1 MRPRSGQ
8 SYAEVLKKIFFEVWP
23 KPEFWIFQLSA
34 YGSHWL
40 DFIWPWYHKVWLFYA
55 YESLTTFWGPKKSI
69 RVIIKP
75 ILPVIIT
82 VIPNSFSL
90 LMAFIPLSP
99 TFSPFFLLL
108 CFSEIL
114 LVCIFVLFLK
124 MGPLTAKAWGHWKF
138 FLKKSQI
145 RCFRIKNHFIPELTN
160 SDEVCIQ
167 DRDGGGAKKFHIC

>member
-1 MRPRSGQ
+1 MLGSLPDKLHKICEKMRPRSGQ

-55 YESLTTFWGPKKSI
+55 YESLMTLWGPKKSI

-82 VIPNSFSL
+82 VIRNSFSL
-90 LMAFIPLSP
+90 RMAFSQLLSYFFP
-99 TFSPFFLLL
+99 IFAPFLHFWDH
-108 CFSEIL
+108 SNWYS
-114 LVCIFVLFLK
+114 CIVFEYWPIDGWE
-124 MGPLTAKAWGHWKF
+124 MR
-138 FLKKSQI
+138 KK
-145 RCFRIKNHFIPELTN
+145 FRISNWKMSNQVF
-160 SDEVCIQ
+160 
-167 DRDGGGAKKFHIC
+167 